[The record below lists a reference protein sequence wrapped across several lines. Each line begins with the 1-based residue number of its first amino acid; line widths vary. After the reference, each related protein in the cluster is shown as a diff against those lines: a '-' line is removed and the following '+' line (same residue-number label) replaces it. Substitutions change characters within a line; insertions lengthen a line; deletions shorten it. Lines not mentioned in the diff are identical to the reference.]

1 MVRLL
6 PQGGYT
12 EAFGRWRRCFHCKA
26 RCSRRAVAEGR
37 LRPRP
42 WVVAVAE
49 GRLRPR
55 PWVVAAAEGR
65 LRPRPWVV
73 VETGA
78 AETGAAETGAETTL
92 R

>member
-26 RCSRRAVAEGR
+26 RCSRRAA
-37 LRPRP
+37 
-42 WVVAVAE
+42 AE

>member
-6 PQGGYT
+6 PLGGYT

-26 RCSRRAVAEGR
+26 RCSRR
-37 LRPRP
+37 
-42 WVVAVAE
+42 AVAE